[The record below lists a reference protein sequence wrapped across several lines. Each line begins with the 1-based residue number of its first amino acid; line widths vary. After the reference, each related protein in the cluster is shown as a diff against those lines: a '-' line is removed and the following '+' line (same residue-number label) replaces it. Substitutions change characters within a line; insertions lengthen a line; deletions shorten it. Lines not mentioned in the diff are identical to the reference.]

1 MGLTHESNY
10 GGIVRGR
17 KFIIMHG
24 TGKNPKSTAENEMA
38 YLRKGGAGVS
48 YHLYVTKSGEVH
60 QLVPFDA
67 RGWHAGSSR
76 TTTDDGTEYVDL
88 NDWSIGVAFESS
100 NGVNEDYP
108 NVQVDAAFHA
118 VRNLMNTYNIPAENV
133 LSHREVSHPVGRKI
147 DPVNFD
153 MDEFR
158 SRLGGPQTMELP
170 AYHPITNEF
179 LGNVTVIDGRKVY
192 PQWLKQ
198 L

>member
-1 MGLTHESNY
+1 MELVDKSNY
-10 GGIVRGR
+10 GGVVKGR
-17 KFIIMHG
+17 RFIIMHG
-24 TGKNPKSTAENEMA
+24 TGKNPTSTAEAEMS
-38 YLRKGGAGVS
+38 YLRRAGAGVS

-60 QLVPFDA
+60 QLVPFEERA
-67 RGWHAGSSR
+67 WHAGSSR
-76 TTTDDGTEYVDL
+76 TTSDGTEYTAL
-88 NDWSIGVAFESS
+88 NDWSIGVALESS

-133 LSHREVSHPVGRKI
+133 LSHREVSYPVGRKI

-153 MDEFR
+153 MDAFR
-158 SRLGGPQTMELP
+158 DRLGGPKVMELP

-179 LGNVTVIDGRKVY
+179 LGNVTVIDDRKVY